1 MVVRPDPRSPAPRH
15 GYEGKAERWS
25 RHWPELTVLPWDD
38 DARP

>member
-25 RHWPELTVLPWDD
+25 RHRPELTVLPWDD